1 MFLMIDIRIFFEK
14 SDKIKYISHLD
25 LNRAFQRALKRA
37 KLPVWHTEGFNPHL
51 YLVFSNPLSVGYIGE
66 REILDI
72 RLNED
77 IPLEEVRNKL
87 CSVLPDGIIIKEI
100 IYPKNKIQEIKY
112 SSFSAKFSYDVSP
125 EKILSVLDSD
135 ELITEKKSKKGITNV
150 NIKDLI
156 KKYEIKNEGD
166 EFIIDLIVDSSVNS
180 SLNPRLIF
188 GVINKELG
196 INIDNIR
203 YTRKEFLDGNF
214 KSFK

>member
-1 MFLMIDIRIFFEK
+1 MIDIRIFFEK